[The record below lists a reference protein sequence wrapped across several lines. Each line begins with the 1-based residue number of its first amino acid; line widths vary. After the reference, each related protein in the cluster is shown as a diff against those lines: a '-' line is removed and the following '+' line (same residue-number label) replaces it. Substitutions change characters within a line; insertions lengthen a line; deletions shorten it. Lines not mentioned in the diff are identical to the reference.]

1 MSAGNKNP
9 TLVNSKFHPPYK
21 VFVSSKY
28 RDSEE
33 RRKTVQDAITMD
45 EMVWYGMEIL
55 SASTRPTVEE
65 CLRYAREADLLVG
78 IIARCYGWIPEGS
91 DISITEMTPIGAPH
105 L

>member
-9 TLVNSKFHPPYK
+9 TLVNSKCDPPYK

-28 RDSEE
+28 RDNEE

-78 IIARCYGWIPEGS
+78 IIARRYG
-91 DISITEMTPIGAPH
+91 
-105 L
+105 

>member
-28 RDSEE
+28 RDNEE
-33 RRKTVQDAITMD
+33 RRKTVQEAITMD
-45 EMVWYGMEIL
+45 EMVWHVMEIL
-55 SASTRPTVEE
+55 SAGTRPTVEE

-78 IIARCYGWIPEGS
+78 IIARRYG
-91 DISITEMTPIGAPH
+91 
-105 L
+105 